1 MVPHSILY
9 LWWFLHCMEKLAELL
24 KCQSLHTLLAHF
36 HYYTTTQFMKQWI
49 SHFSG
54 TIWLL
59 LLQYSVLKAKPYH
72 WPVYN
77 IITIMAPTFWHTS
90 EALVRAGNVT
100 AYTCVAHAYKF
111 FSICMC
117 TLQCMPTVSNRI
129 CVYKYLNRAT
139 LAVVTLCT
147 DMASALVGITDRTY
161 WTLWR
166 WCPAKLLLLQHITL
180 CQCWNTN
187 KISGNIFSSV

>member
-1 MVPHSILY
+1 
-9 LWWFLHCMEKLAELL
+9 
-24 KCQSLHTLLAHF
+24 
-36 HYYTTTQFMKQWI
+36 MKQWI

-54 TIWLL
+54 TIRLL
-59 LLQYSVLKAKPYH
+59 LLQYSVLKAKPYN

-77 IITIMAPTFWHTS
+77 IITITAQTLWHTS

-139 LAVVTLCT
+139 LPVVTLCT
-147 DMASALVGITDRTY
+147 DTASTLVCVTDRTY
-161 WTLWR
+161 RTLWR

-187 KISGNIFSSV
+187 KISEKFFSSV